1 LASLSPGGDH
11 GEGAAVRICER
22 GVQLKANANRHKA
35 MSYERIVQPER
46 ELRTQIEALLARTA
60 DEAEKN
66 APEVD
71 IPAEIARRAAHGVRR
86 DWRRSLRRASAL
98 SSVSARRMQHGRE
111 AGDES
116 NDCRPRGGR
125 FKRDFGIPKDRAQ

>member
-71 IPAEIARRAAHGVRR
+71 IPAEIARRAAHG
-86 DWRRSLRRASAL
+86 
-98 SSVSARRMQHGRE
+98 ARRTAHGARRT
-111 AGDES
+111 AHGSTGGDH
-116 NDCRPRGGR
+116 CGA
-125 FKRDFGIPKDRAQ
+125 RAP